1 MTDTIKIEKE
11 ELPQEEIR
19 QERMKVSAEQLM
31 DTVRKLFKEASV
43 RRIIIKNPEGRT
55 LLELP
60 VVVGVLGIALFH
72 VWAAIGVIAAVAMD
86 YTIVVERVAE
96 SKAI

>member
-11 ELPQEEIR
+11 ELPQEEVR
-19 QERMKVSAEQLM
+19 SESMKVSAEQLM
-31 DTVRKLFKEASV
+31 DTLKKLYKEASV

-60 VVVGVLGIALFH
+60 VAVGVLGIALFH
-72 VWAAIGVIAAVAMD
+72 VWAAVAVIAAVALD
-86 YTIVVERVAE
+86 YTIVVERVVE
-96 SKAI
+96 SKPV